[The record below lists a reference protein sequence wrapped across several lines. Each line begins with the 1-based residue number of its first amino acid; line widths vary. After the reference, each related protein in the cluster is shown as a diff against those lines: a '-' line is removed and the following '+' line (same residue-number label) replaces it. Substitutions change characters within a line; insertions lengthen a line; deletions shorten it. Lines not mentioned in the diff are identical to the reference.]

1 MSTSLSFRGV
11 TIPLPN
17 EQGGGVEG
25 EGVQQRRDPSLPPSP
40 KLRPFEMLRVNRTS
54 RSG

>member
-11 TIPLPN
+11 IPLPN

-25 EGVQQRRDPSLPPSP
+25 EGVQQRPDG
-40 KLRPFEMLRVNRTS
+40 RVFR
-54 RSG
+54 R